1 MMPEY
6 LYRLDLDTTLFS
18 QSGLTIEQWVN
29 RYVES
34 GRAASDYDRL
44 LDVQRQAWLSELRAL
59 DMRQLMPG
67 GADTPDPDD
76 PIIHM

>member
-1 MMPEY
+1 MPEY
-6 LYRLDLDTTLFS
+6 PYRLDTDTTIVFL
-18 QSGLTIEQWVN
+18 SGLTIEQWVN

-44 LDVQRQAWLSELRAL
+44 LEVQRQVWLSELRAL
-59 DMRQLMPG
+59 DMRQLMLSVSD
-67 GADTPDPDD
+67 APDPDG